1 MKQQVELPV
10 NRNKLKIFIEEQYQI
25 KGTAFELDGE
35 LDLNFK
41 FVSAQ
46 GKVYVLKLF
55 APDRDQQFLDFQ
67 EKILFY
73 LSVKAKDQV
82 IPTII
87 NTTSGKPS
95 AFFKDTNGEQRNVL
109 LLSWIEGRVWN
120 QVNPHTEKLRCELGY
135 TCGSIAAHLIDFDH
149 DFAHRSFEWDIAKG
163 LWTKEYLRLF
173 ELKDQKLILG
183 MLEEF
188 ERIQPEYQRLQKSVV
203 HNDANDFNCLVSDDV
218 FNPELIALIDFGD
231 AVHTQII
238 NDVAISCCYAIMNFE
253 DPLEASL
260 AIVKGYH
267 QAFPIEEEALAALY
281 ICIGIRLI
289 ISVTKS
295 RINKLEEPENTYLQI
310 SDRAA
315 WKLLR
320 KWDAIDPEFAHYN
333 FREACGLNPH
343 PQSTVFSDWAS
354 TQNFSLKSLF
364 PSLLKEQVYYLDL
377 SVSSTWLGQSSKFND
392 LDWFDY
398 ELKKLQKENSKKIIS
413 GGYLEPRPL
422 YTDSSYEK
430 VGNHGPESR
439 CMHLGIDFWVA
450 ENTAVNALIDGEV
463 ALAVNDVGFKKYGGL
478 VVLQHHEDGLVF
490 YTLYG
495 HLSSNSILKLKVG
508 DRLKKGDQIGFI
520 GNPTENGNWST
531 HLHFQIMLSLL
542 NYENDF
548 PGVAYYAQKQVWK
561 SICPDPNL
569 LFKLKEFDFL
579 EDKNAAQILKSRKK
593 YLGKGMS
600 LQYEKPLHIV
610 RGSGVYLIDHNGRKY
625 LDTVNNVAH
634 VGHEHPRVV
643 TAGQQQ
649 MGLLNTNSRYLHK
662 NITDLARKLKETLPP
677 KLSVFHFVNSGSEA
691 NELALRM
698 VKAVTES
705 SQMLVSEV
713 GYHGNTNG
721 CIEISSYKFD
731 GKGGQGA
738 PNHVHVFP
746 MPDSFRGK
754 YRGVDTANDYANE
767 VEVLIHNLQN
777 KGAQLG
783 GFILEPILSCGGQV
797 ELPEGFLKMSYSLV
811 RRAGGL
817 CISDEVQ
824 TGFGRMGKTFWGF
837 ELHGVVPDIVTLGKP
852 LGNGHPVAAVVC
864 TEEIAAKFANGM
876 EFFNTFGGNP
886 VSCAIAQEV
895 LNVVE
900 EEQLQSNALQVGEF
914 LKSELKKIAITFPIM
929 GSIRG
934 QGLFLGI
941 ELVSEKRDPLAKQ
954 TTYLVNRMK
963 DHGILMS
970 TDGPDHNVIK
980 IKPPLVFSIQN
991 AKQLIQTL
999 SMILKEDSM
1008 QISLN

>member
-1 MKQQVELPV
+1 M
-10 NRNKLKIFIEEQYQI
+10 
-25 KGTAFELDGE
+25 
-35 LDLNFK
+35 
-41 FVSAQ
+41 
-46 GKVYVLKLF
+46 
-55 APDRDQQFLDFQ
+55 
-67 EKILFY
+67 
-73 LSVKAKDQV
+73 
-82 IPTII
+82 
-87 NTTSGKPS
+87 
-95 AFFKDTNGEQRNVL
+95 
-109 LLSWIEGRVWN
+109 
-120 QVNPHTEKLRCELGY
+120 
-135 TCGSIAAHLIDFDH
+135 
-149 DFAHRSFEWDIAKG
+149 
-163 LWTKEYLRLF
+163 
-173 ELKDQKLILG
+173 
-183 MLEEF
+183 
-188 ERIQPEYQRLQKSVV
+188 
-203 HNDANDFNCLVSDDV
+203 
-218 FNPELIALIDFGD
+218 
-231 AVHTQII
+231 
-238 NDVAISCCYAIMNFE
+238 
-253 DPLEASL
+253 
-260 AIVKGYH
+260 
-267 QAFPIEEEALAALY
+267 
-281 ICIGIRLI
+281 
-289 ISVTKS
+289 
-295 RINKLEEPENTYLQI
+295 
-310 SDRAA
+310 
-315 WKLLR
+315 
-320 KWDAIDPEFAHYN
+320 
-333 FREACGLNPH
+333 
-343 PQSTVFSDWAS
+343 
-354 TQNFSLKSLF
+354 
-364 PSLLKEQVYYLDL
+364 
-377 SVSSTWLGQSSKFND
+377 
-392 LDWFDY
+392 
-398 ELKKLQKENSKKIIS
+398 
-413 GGYLEPRPL
+413 
-422 YTDSSYEK
+422 
-430 VGNHGPESR
+430 
-439 CMHLGIDFWVA
+439 
-450 ENTAVNALIDGEV
+450 
-463 ALAVNDVGFKKYGGL
+463 
-478 VVLQHHEDGLVF
+478 
-490 YTLYG
+490 
-495 HLSSNSILKLKVG
+495 
-508 DRLKKGDQIGFI
+508 KKGDQIGFI

-634 VGHEHPRVV
+634 VGHEHARVV

-824 TGFGRMGKTFWGF
+824 TRFGRMGKTFWGF

-941 ELVSEKRDPLAKQ
+941 ELVSEKGDPLAKQ
-954 TTYLVNRMK
+954 ATYLVNRMK